1 MPHSDHSRQHVVNT
15 ANYNRGTRLYDPIP
29 SSLYIYIRSFSNRLF
44 CTYVIHD
51 QLMFQSI
58 CVCGS
63 RRGGELQRSVCRN
76 STLSSPEAE
85 YCYII
90 RDLASRPMLSS
101 PHSSLLTLL
110 RLYSAPHKC
119 TVLSGCPGRDAH
131 QAPGCWTRRWICPR
145 THQYLSPGPGGET
158 LLPLT
163 IHIAA

>member
-76 STLSSPEAE
+76 AALSSPEAE

-101 PHSSLLTLL
+101 PHSPAPVLGSAQVYGTFRLSWSRCSPGSWLLDAALD
-110 RLYSAPHKC
+110 
-119 TVLSGCPGRDAH
+119 LSKDSSIS
-131 QAPGCWTRRWICPR
+131 QPR
-145 THQYLSPGPGGET
+145 TWRGNSL
-158 LLPLT
+158 
-163 IHIAA
+163 AAHNPYCSVN